1 MSDPDTTLV
10 GHETAD
16 ADIGPLI
23 KFAIFMALTTVVCAA
38 ICVGLYKYLDRREA
52 REKAGRYPLAA
63 GLARPLP
70 PPPRLQNYPFY
81 DLKAF
86 RSEENRVLDHYGWV
100 DKNAG
105 VVRIPVER
113 AIDVLAE
120 KGLPYRTAAPAEPL
134 VPIGETPR
142 AAERERK
149 GAH

>member
-1 MSDPDTTLV
+1 MSDHNSTTL
-10 GHETAD
+10 GHEAAD

-38 ICVGLYKYLDRREA
+38 ICVGLYRYLDQREA

-81 DLKAF
+81 DLKAL
-86 RSEENRVLDHYGWV
+86 RGDENRVLEQYGWV

-105 VVRIPVER
+105 GVRIPVER

-120 KGLPYRTAAPAEPL
+120 KGLPYRTASPAEPL

-142 AAERERK
+142 AAEHERK

>member
-1 MSDPDTTLV
+1 MSDHDSTTL
-10 GHETAD
+10 GHEAAD

-23 KFAIFMALTTVVCAA
+23 KFAVFLALTTFVCAA
-38 ICVGLYKYLDRREA
+38 ICVGLYRYLDQREI

-70 PPPRLQNYPFY
+70 PPPRLQTYPFY
-81 DLKAF
+81 DIKAF
-86 RSEENRVLDHYGWV
+86 RGDEDRVLEHYGWV

-120 KGLPYRTAAPAEPL
+120 KGLPYRSAAPVEPA
-134 VPIGETPR
+134 VPIGQTPR
-142 AAERERK
+142 AAEPEGK
-149 GAH
+149 GGH

>member
-38 ICVGLYKYLDRREA
+38 ICVGLYKYLDQREA

-81 DLKAF
+81 DLKAL
-86 RSEENRVLDHYGWV
+86 RGDENRVLEHYGWV